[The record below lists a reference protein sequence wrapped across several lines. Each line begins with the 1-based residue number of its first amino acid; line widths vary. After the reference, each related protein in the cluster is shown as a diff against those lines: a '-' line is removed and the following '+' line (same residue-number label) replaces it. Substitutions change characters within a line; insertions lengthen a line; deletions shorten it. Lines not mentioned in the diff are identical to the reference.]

1 MYITVSRMKDAITG
15 SYGGKPFGVTF
26 NEEKYKKMKDLELAA
41 QNAATTDEVNAIID
55 EFKPLTVESYKELAE
70 TACPYIYVNG
80 LTNKF
85 YLKLKGRILK
95 EPMTASFAE
104 RIIKSI
110 DEGIDFLPMVK
121 AWIRFMRNP
130 NFSQQ
135 KAQFFSNYLGYTYTD
150 PEQYQAYIDSGF
162 SSEKAHE
169 FSTRT
174 QTPITQE
181 GLLGTYKV
189 VTEMTEKYT
198 LDAEGKKKLIPRW
211 APKINED
218 SGVIIYDDSSAFA
231 EDRVYKPCMMGD
243 NGDEFTCNDG
253 GYDNFGHIV
262 KVGKIHALQN
272 WSQVNTNDGTVGAK
286 GLHAGNLTYIRG
298 YQRYGTATMNV
309 FIDPM
314 HIGRFTNEGEGA
326 IVVKQYFVYGVLD
339 KVNKGMYHSSAYAA
353 LGDQEY
359 EDMLK
364 EAIDQYGEYKEEYHE
379 KVADARIISGTITD
393 IGISGKD
400 KKS

>member
-1 MYITVSRMKDAITG
+1 MKDAITG
-15 SYGGKPFGVTF
+15 SYGGKPFGVTY
-26 NEEKYKKMKDLELAA
+26 NEEKYKRMKELELAT
-41 QNAATTDEVNAIID
+41 QNAATTDEVNAIIE

-150 PEQYQAYIDSGF
+150 PDQYETYIQSGL

-181 GLLGTYKV
+181 GLLATYKV
-189 VTEMTEKYT
+189 VTELKEKYV
-198 LDAEGKKKLIPRW
+198 LDAEGKKKKIPRW
-211 APKINED
+211 TPAINED
-218 SGVIIYDDSSAFA
+218 SGVITYEEPPFV
-231 EDRVYKPCMMGD
+231 EDRVYEPCMMHAG
-243 NGDEFTCNDG
+243 GDEFTCNDG

-262 KVGKIHALQN
+262 KVGKVHTLQN
-272 WSQVNTNDGTVGAK
+272 WSQVNTNDGTVGAM

-298 YQRYGTATMNV
+298 YQSFGTATMTV

-326 IVVKQYFVYGVLD
+326 VVVKQYFVYGVLD
-339 KVNKGMYHSSAYAA
+339 KVNKGMYHSSAYAV

-364 EAIDQYGEYKEEYHE
+364 AAIDQYGEFEQNM
-379 KVADARIISGTITD
+379 ADEQLDKAIISGSDSDVALESTVATAR
-393 IGISGKD
+393 G